1 MTPYE
6 DKTLKDTLLEEKKKL
21 KDMTFKN
28 KIWYIWEYYKIPIIS
43 VIVIVSLAVSI
54 GTAVFNN
61 RFETALSCI
70 ILNSQPDSQQD
81 LVSEYFDQGFR
92 QFINLPEDVKID
104 VDHSM
109 SLSFDE
115 SEMNE
120 FTYAEMAKLSAMIS
134 SKELDVM
141 IAKEDSIDH
150 FGQMGG
156 FCDLKELLP
165 PDVYDSVKDN
175 LYLVTNQET
184 GETAAYGLKIKDS
197 DFLKKTGL
205 HMKDPILSVL
215 VNSKHTDIAALLI
228 RYVYG
233 L

>member
-6 DKTLKDTLLEEKKKL
+6 DKKFKDTLLEEKKKL

-28 KIWYIWEYYKIPIIS
+28 KMWYIWEYYKIPIIG
-43 VIVIVSLAVSI
+43 VIVTVSLAVSI
-54 GTAVFNN
+54 GSAVLNN
-61 RFETALSCI
+61 RHETALSCV
-70 ILNSQPDSQQD
+70 ILNSQSDSQQD
-81 LVSEYFDQGFR
+81 LVGEYFDPGFR
-92 QFINLPEDVKID
+92 QYIELPEEVEID
-104 VDHSM
+104 VDHTM

-120 FTYAEMAKLSAMIS
+120 FTYAEMAKLSAMIT

-156 FCDLKELLP
+156 FYDFKELLP
-165 PDVYDSVKDN
+165 PDVYDKVKDN

-184 GETAAYGLKIKDS
+184 GETAAYGLKLTDT

-205 HMKDPILSVL
+205 RMKEPILSVL
-215 VNSKHTDIAALLI
+215 INSTHTDTALQLI